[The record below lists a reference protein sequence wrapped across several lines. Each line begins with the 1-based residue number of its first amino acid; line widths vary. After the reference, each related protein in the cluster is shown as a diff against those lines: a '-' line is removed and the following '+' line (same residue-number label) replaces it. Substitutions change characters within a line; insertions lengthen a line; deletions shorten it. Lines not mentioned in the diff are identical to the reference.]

1 MQLAVQPD
9 VFCTHRYASARGP
22 DVPLKKCCA
31 IRHVESMFNEQI
43 FDFSLSLLGSFFKT
57 NVMHDE
63 DVKLI
68 FECDL
73 LM

>member
-1 MQLAVQPD
+1 
-9 VFCTHRYASARGP
+9 
-22 DVPLKKCCA
+22 
-31 IRHVESMFNEQI
+31 MFNEQI